1 MKLNDIAEFVTDKVS
16 SSSISL
22 ENYVTTDSLL
32 QNKRGRETAQ
42 NLPPVQCALTHYKQG
57 DVLVA
62 NIRPYLKKVWFAD
75 SEGGCSSDVLVFRA
89 KNGHYPSFL
98 YTVLIQDAFFD
109 YAMSGAKGSKMP
121 RGDKDQIMRYELP
134 TFTSLE
140 EENIGNIMV
149 DIMSKINVNRQINDN
164 LEAMAKQLYDYWFVQ
179 FDFPNEEGKPYKSSG
194 GAMVYNER
202 LKKEVPIGWEVE
214 NLIDFAEIKN
224 GATPSTADEANY
236 GGDIVWI
243 TPKDLSDQQ
252 SKFVYQGER
261 NITKQ
266 GFDSCSTSMLPT
278 NSVLMSSRAPIGLVS
293 IAKHEVCTNQGF
305 KSFIPK
311 SISDSIYL
319 YYYIKHHIKQ
329 IEQLGTGTTFKE
341 VSRDDLCK
349 FPILTIGAKNI
360 YVQWIELQNGIAD
373 KQLALTKEIA
383 ALTKQRDELLPLLM
397 NGQASVNYH
406 LSVLFITKIMLYYK
420 ETNIN
425 FRYERNNNTKRFRW
439 NESGSVC

>member
-1 MKLNDIAEFVTDKVS
+1 MKLNDIAEFVTDKIS

-22 ENYVTTDSLL
+22 DRYVTTDSLL
-32 QNKRGRETAQ
+32 QNRRGRETAQ
-42 NLPPVQCALTHYKQG
+42 NLPPMPCALTHYRQG

-62 NIRPYLKKVWFAD
+62 NIRPYLKKVWYAD

-89 KNGHYPSFL
+89 KNGHCSSFL
-98 YTVLIQDAFFD
+98 YTVLMQDAFFN

-134 TFTSLE
+134 TLTPME
-140 EENIGNIMV
+140 EENIGNMMV

-179 FDFPNEEGKPYKSSG
+179 FDFPNEDGKPYKSSG
-194 GAMVYNER
+194 GAMTYNER
-202 LKKEVPIGWEVE
+202 LKREIPIGWEVE

-224 GATPSTADEANY
+224 GATPSTAVEANY

-266 GFDSCSTSMLPT
+266 GFDSCSTSILPT

-397 NGQASVNYH
+397 NGQATVNYH
-406 LSVLFITKIMLYYK
+406 LSD
-420 ETNIN
+420 N
-425 FRYERNNNTKRFRW
+425 
-439 NESGSVC
+439 

>member
-1 MKLNDIAEFVTDKVS
+1 MKLNDIAEFVTDKIS

-42 NLPPVQCALTHYKQG
+42 NLPPMLCALTHYKRG

-149 DIMSKINVNRQINDN
+149 DIMSKINVNRLINDN

-194 GAMVYNER
+194 GAMVWNEKLKRKIPQGWSNGILSDVANITMGQSPDGSSYNEDGKGIIFYQGSTDFGLRFPDIRQYTTSPSRYANKGDILMSVRAPVGALNIANNDCCIGRGLSALSSKIGSMTHLYYLMNDFR
-202 LKKEVPIGWEVE
+202 LK
-214 NLIDFAEIKN
+214 FA
-224 GATPSTADEANY
+224 G
-236 GGDIVWI
+236 
-243 TPKDLSDQQ
+243 
-252 SKFVYQGER
+252 
-261 NITKQ
+261 
-266 GFDSCSTSMLPT
+266 M
-278 NSVLMSSRAPIGLVS
+278 NSA
-293 IAKHEVCTNQGF
+293 
-305 KSFIPK
+305 
-311 SISDSIYL
+311 
-319 YYYIKHHIKQ
+319 
-329 IEQLGTGTTFKE
+329 GTTFGSITKDE
-341 VSRDDLCK
+341 LFSL
-349 FPILTIGAKNI
+349 PIVIPTKSVISEFEQVCEPI
-360 YVQWIELQNGIAD
+360 FD
-373 KQLALTKEIA
+373 KQMIIGEEIN
-383 ALTKQRDELLPLLM
+383 ALTKQRNELLPLLM
-397 NGQASVNYH
+397 NGQATINYH

>member
-1 MKLNDIAEFVTDKVS
+1 MKLNDIAEFVTDKIS

-42 NLPPVQCALTHYKQG
+42 NLPPMLCALTHYKRG

-179 FDFPNEEGKPYKSSG
+179 FDFPNEEGKPYKSNG
-194 GAMVYNER
+194 GAMVWNEK
-202 LKKEVPIGWEVE
+202 LKREIPQGLDTQKIGDIE
-214 NLIDFAEIKN
+214 KN
-224 GATPSTADEANY
+224 IITGKTPSCADEDNF
-236 GGDIVWI
+236 GGDIPFVTI
-243 TPKDLSDQQ
+243 DDIRGNLFVFEAQRTLSTKGADSQEKKYLPIGSLSVSCIGTIGVMGFVARLAQTNQQINSIVFEHEYNKEFLYFSLKLYYENAKAKTGNVFANMSKEEFASIIVAYPPKQILQAFHN
-252 SKFVYQGER
+252 KVAP
-261 NITKQ
+261 I
-266 GFDSCSTSMLPT
+266 FDSIKNNIEEI
-278 NSVLMSSRAPIGLVS
+278 NS
-293 IAKHEVCTNQGF
+293 
-305 KSFIPK
+305 
-311 SISDSIYL
+311 
-319 YYYIKHHIKQ
+319 
-329 IEQLGTGTTFKE
+329 
-341 VSRDDLCK
+341 
-349 FPILTIGAKNI
+349 
-360 YVQWIELQNGIAD
+360 
-373 KQLALTKEIA
+373 
-383 ALTKQRDELLPLLM
+383 LTKQRDELLPLLM
-397 NGQASVNYH
+397 NGQATVNYH
-406 LSVLFITKIMLYYK
+406 L
-420 ETNIN
+420 
-425 FRYERNNNTKRFRW
+425 
-439 NESGSVC
+439 

>member
-1 MKLNDIAEFVTDKVS
+1 MKLSEIAEFVTDKIS

-22 ENYVTTDSLL
+22 DSYVTTDSLL
-32 QNKRGRETAQ
+32 QNRRGRETAQ
-42 NLPPVQCALTHYKQG
+42 NLPPVPCALTHYKQG

-62 NIRPYLKKVWFAD
+62 NIRPYLKKVWYAD

-89 KNGHYPSFL
+89 KNGHSTSFL
-98 YTVLIQDAFFD
+98 YTVLMQDSFFE
-109 YAMSGAKGSKMP
+109 YAMLGTKGSKMP

-134 TFTSLE
+134 TFTPTE
-140 EENIGNIMV
+140 EENIGNMMV

-194 GAMVYNER
+194 GVMVYNER
-202 LKKEVPIGWEVE
+202 LKREVPIGWEVE

-224 GATPSTADEANY
+224 GATPSTTDEANY

-261 NITKQ
+261 NISKQ

-311 SISDSIYL
+311 NISDSIYL

-349 FPILTIGAKNI
+349 FPILTIGAKDI
-360 YVQWIELQNGIAD
+360 YVQWIELQNRIAD

-383 ALTKQRDELLPLLM
+383 ALIKQRDELLPLLM
-397 NGQASVNYH
+397 NGQATVNYH
-406 LSVLFITKIMLYYK
+406 LSDD
-420 ETNIN
+420 
-425 FRYERNNNTKRFRW
+425 
-439 NESGSVC
+439 

>member
-1 MKLNDIAEFVTDKVS
+1 MKLNDIAEFVTDKIS

-42 NLPPVQCALTHYKQG
+42 NLPPMLCALTHYKRG

-149 DIMSKINVNRQINDN
+149 DIMSKINVNRLINDN

-179 FDFPNEEGKPYKSSG
+179 FDFPNEEGKPYKSNG
-194 GAMVYNER
+194 GAMVWNEK
-202 LKKEVPIGWEVE
+202 LKREIPQGLDTPKIGDIE
-214 NLIDFAEIKN
+214 KN
-224 GATPSTADEANY
+224 IITGKTPSCADEDNF
-236 GGDIVWI
+236 GGDIPFVTI
-243 TPKDLSDQQ
+243 DDIRGNLFVFEAQRTLSTKGADSQEKKYLPIGSLSVSCIGTIGVMGFVARLAQTNQQINSIVFEHEYNKEFLYFSLKLYYENAKAKTGNVFANMSKEEFASIIVAYPPKQILQAFHN
-252 SKFVYQGER
+252 KVAP
-261 NITKQ
+261 I
-266 GFDSCSTSMLPT
+266 FDSIKNNIEEI
-278 NSVLMSSRAPIGLVS
+278 NS
-293 IAKHEVCTNQGF
+293 
-305 KSFIPK
+305 
-311 SISDSIYL
+311 
-319 YYYIKHHIKQ
+319 
-329 IEQLGTGTTFKE
+329 
-341 VSRDDLCK
+341 
-349 FPILTIGAKNI
+349 
-360 YVQWIELQNGIAD
+360 
-373 KQLALTKEIA
+373 
-383 ALTKQRDELLPLLM
+383 LTKQRDELLPLLM
-397 NGQASVNYH
+397 NSQATVNYH
-406 LSVLFITKIMLYYK
+406 LSDD
-420 ETNIN
+420 
-425 FRYERNNNTKRFRW
+425 
-439 NESGSVC
+439 

>member
-1 MKLNDIAEFVTDKVS
+1 MRFVNEYLYDKPSILLPRKGSLDNIQYCDVPFWTVDTLYYTVVNEELANPYFLYRYLKLLDLSRLDSGTGVPSMTFDSYYGIKVMLPKIEEQKRIASVLQKLDAKIKLN
-16 SSSISL
+16 
-22 ENYVTTDSLL
+22 
-32 QNKRGRETAQ
+32 
-42 NLPPVQCALTHYKQG
+42 C
-57 DVLVA
+57 
-62 NIRPYLKKVWFAD
+62 
-75 SEGGCSSDVLVFRA
+75 
-89 KNGHYPSFL
+89 
-98 YTVLIQDAFFD
+98 
-109 YAMSGAKGSKMP
+109 
-121 RGDKDQIMRYELP
+121 
-134 TFTSLE
+134 
-140 EENIGNIMV
+140 
-149 DIMSKINVNRQINDN
+149 QINDN

-179 FDFPNEEGKPYKSSG
+179 FDFPNEDGKPYKSSG
-194 GAMVYNER
+194 GAMTYNER
-202 LKKEVPIGWEVE
+202 LKREIPIGWEVE

-224 GATPSTADEANY
+224 GATPSTAVEANY

-266 GFDSCSTSMLPT
+266 GFDSCSTSILPT

-319 YYYIKHHIKQ
+319 YYYINHHIKQ

-349 FPILTIGAKNI
+349 FPILTIGAKDI

-397 NGQASVNYH
+397 NGQATVNYH
-406 LSVLFITKIMLYYK
+406 LSDD
-420 ETNIN
+420 
-425 FRYERNNNTKRFRW
+425 
-439 NESGSVC
+439 